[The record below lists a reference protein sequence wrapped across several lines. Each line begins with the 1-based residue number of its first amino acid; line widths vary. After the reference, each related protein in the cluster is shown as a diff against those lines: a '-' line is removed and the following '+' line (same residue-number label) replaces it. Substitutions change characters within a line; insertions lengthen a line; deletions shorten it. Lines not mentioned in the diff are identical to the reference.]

1 VRIEKGAA
9 KSVKTDD
16 RATRQPDEVEGE
28 ESKVVRLSDWLA
40 PDDEL
45 VPFGPRAHARTA
57 TRVPIEGRVDP
68 ESDAE
73 PPAASGF
80 WDGDPSVHTAVP
92 GPGIFDEAGGPTPDR
107 RYRRPAPA
115 WRPAL
120 PSLHP
125 FGWELRVRER
135 LGDLADRLPWRWVA
149 TAVASIALALI
160 VLVITLGGGS
170 SGHHETAVQ
179 AGIGEPSHPVLSGT
193 LDEIGGATRAVVV
206 SDLRQLPHVD
216 TGVRTLGTPAQ
227 DARALQVRYRRHV
240 VAASASVPNPST
252 TGAAE
257 TATTT
262 PAPAETVPAPSETEP
277 TQTTSSPAPTT
288 GGGGSPSGGSG
299 SGSQKQST
307 FGATGSLG
315 PGSSPNG

>member
-1 VRIEKGAA
+1 VRIKKGAA

-16 RATRQPDEVEGE
+16 RVTRQRDEAQGE
-28 ESKVVRLSDWLA
+28 EAKVVRLSDWLA

-45 VPFGPRAHARTA
+45 VPFGPRADGRMAARESA
-57 TRVPIEGRVDP
+57 EGRVDP
-68 ESDAE
+68 DSDAE
-73 PPAASGF
+73 SPGASGF

-92 GPGIFDEAGGPTPDR
+92 GPGLFDEAGGPTSDR
-107 RYRRPAPA
+107 RYRLLAPA

-120 PSLHP
+120 PSLHR
-125 FGWELRVRER
+125 FGWESRVRGR
-135 LGDLADRLPWRWVA
+135 LGDLADQFSWRWA
-149 TAVASIALALI
+149 AAAVASIALTLV

-170 SGHHETAVQ
+170 SGHHEAAAQ

-193 LDEIGGATRAVVV
+193 LDQIGGAARAVVV

-216 TGVRTLGTPAQ
+216 TGVRTLGTAAQ
-227 DARALQVRYRRHV
+227 DARALQVRHQRHAV
-240 VAASASVPNPST
+240 VAPASVPSPST
-252 TGAAE
+252 SGSGD
-257 TATTT
+257 TTT
-262 PAPAETVPAPSETEP
+262 PAPAANVPAPSESDP

-288 GGGGSPSGGSG
+288 GGSGSPSGGSG